1 MVRAQRPAATVP
13 GDERA
18 VKVATFTVHATE
30 KQSLAWK
37 RAADAE
43 GHRSAGTWLAQAA
56 DAYLAARER
65 AGRPVPLSWGR
76 GRFRV
81 VLLDGSE
88 IEVKGWVAPPFGLFL
103 GTAAGPS
110 YPGRH
115 RFTLAY
121 LPARRLLATLK
132 TAQQCRALASDLA
145 RLWVRWG
152 GSEPSEDPAPILDRH
167 QREAL

>member
-1 MVRAQRPAATVP
+1 MGSSLKTASFTVRAT
-13 GDERA
+13 ER
-18 VKVATFTVHATE
+18 
-30 KQSLAWK
+30 QSLRWK
-37 RAADAE
+37 RAADGA
-43 GHRSAGTWLAQAA
+43 GHAAVGSWLAEAA
-56 DAYLAARER
+56 DAYLDARHR
-65 AGRPVPLSWGR
+65 AGQPVPLSWGK

-88 IEVKGWVAPPFGLFL
+88 VEVKGWVAPPFGLFL

-115 RFTLAY
+115 RYTLAY

-132 TAQQCRALASDLA
+132 TARQCQALASDLA

-152 GSEPSEDPAPILDRH
+152 GSEPSEDPAPVLDRH

>member
-1 MVRAQRPAATVP
+1 MKTAS
-13 GDERA
+13 
-18 VKVATFTVHATE
+18 FTVHATE

-43 GHRSAGTWLAQAA
+43 GHRAAGTWLAQAA
-56 DAYLAARER
+56 DAYLAARDR
-65 AGRPVPLSWGR
+65 AGKALPLCWGK
-76 GRFRV
+76 GRFRA

-88 IEVKGWVAPPFGLFL
+88 VTVKGWVAPPFGIFL

-115 RFTLAY
+115 RYTLVY
-121 LPARRLLATLK
+121 IPACRLLATLK
-132 TAQQCRALASDLA
+132 TARQCQSLASDLA

-152 GSEPSEDPAPILDRH
+152 GTEPVQDAAPVLDRH
-167 QREAL
+167 QR